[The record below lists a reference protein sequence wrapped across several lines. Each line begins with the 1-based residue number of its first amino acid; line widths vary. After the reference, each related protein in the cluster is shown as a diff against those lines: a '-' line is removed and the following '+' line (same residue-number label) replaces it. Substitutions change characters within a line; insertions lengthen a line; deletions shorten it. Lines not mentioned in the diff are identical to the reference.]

1 MKKSAL
7 IIDDSAYA
15 RKVIG
20 MALNK
25 AGYED
30 IVFAETGE
38 EAIDAAIR
46 LNPDFITLDNVL
58 PDMLGLDILK
68 VIKEE
73 ELKADVLI
81 ISAIGQQSA
90 VEDGLK
96 LGAFKYIVKPFTLDD
111 VMAALTELATKK
123 VQLSIQS

>member
-1 MKKSAL
+1 MNKSAL

-25 AGYED
+25 AGYES
-30 IVFAETGE
+30 IAFAETGE
-38 EAIDAAIR
+38 EAIDTAIR

-73 ELKADVLI
+73 QLKADVLI

-111 VMAALTELATKK
+111 VTKALQELATKK
-123 VQLSIQS
+123 EQLSL

>member
-7 IIDDSAYA
+7 VIDDSAYA

-20 MALNK
+20 LALRK
-25 AGYED
+25 AGYET

-38 EAIDAAIR
+38 EAIDMAINM
-46 LNPDFITLDNVL
+46 NPDFITLDNVL

-73 ELKADVLI
+73 DLKADVLI

-96 LGAFKYIVKPFTLDD
+96 LGAFKYIVKPFAMED
-111 VMAALTELATKK
+111 VMEALDELSTTKEQ
-123 VQLSIQS
+123 VIN

>member
-7 IIDDSAYA
+7 VIDDSAYV

-20 MALNK
+20 LALRK
-25 AGYED
+25 AGYET

-38 EAIDAAIR
+38 EAIDRAINI
-46 LNPDFITLDNVL
+46 NPDFITLDNVL
-58 PDMLGLDILK
+58 PDMLGLDILRI
-68 VIKEE
+68 IKEE

-90 VEDGLK
+90 VQDGLS
-96 LGAFKYIVKPFTLDD
+96 LGAFKYIVKPFTMED
-111 VMAALTELATKK
+111 VMIALNELSTKK
-123 VQLSIQS
+123 EQLIN